1 MSDPYTGE
9 IRMFCGEFAPKGW
22 HDCDGTELE
31 IRDWRTLF
39 EVLGARFGGDGQ
51 NTFRLPDLRG
61 RVPVHQG
68 RATDLLEDYAFA
80 STGGSEK
87 VAVEQY
93 QASQHTHRLTASTEA
108 GTSANASGNML
119 AASPSA
125 QLYTEDDPS
134 AGMAAQ
140 AVTTVGSGQAH
151 ENRMPFLAVRYII
164 ATSGTFPAH

>member
-1 MSDPYTGE
+1 MSEPYTGE
-9 IRMFCGEFAPKGW
+9 IRMFCGEFAPRGW
-22 HDCDGTELE
+22 HDCDGAELE
-31 IRDWRTLF
+31 IREWRTLF

-80 STGGSEK
+80 SSGGSE
-87 VAVEQY
+87 AVPLAQY
-93 QASQHTHRLTASTEA
+93 QVPQHTHHLSASTEA

-119 AASPSA
+119 AASA
-125 QLYTEDDPS
+125 GTQLYAQDEPS

-140 AVTTVGSGQAH
+140 AISNVGHGQAH
-151 ENRMPFLAVRYII
+151 ENRMPFIAVRYII
-164 ATSGTFPAH
+164 ATSGIFPAH